1 MEKEILQFVK
11 DTVNEQA
18 QRSKGEFWSI
28 HNDRSSAS
36 WGWEEPLKYKIYRIV
51 FLCFSP
57 RKKEN
62 SKGGIFF
69 DYITNEEYQDGLKK
83 DLDLQ

>member
-1 MEKEILQFVK
+1 MSKEILQFIK
-11 DTVNEQA
+11 DKVGEPA
-18 QRSKGEFWSI
+18 QHSEGEFWNI

-36 WGWEEPLKYKIYRIV
+36 WGWNEPLKYKNYRIV
-51 FLCFSP
+51 FLSFSP

-62 SKGGIFF
+62 FKGGIFF

-83 DLDLQ
+83 DLDL